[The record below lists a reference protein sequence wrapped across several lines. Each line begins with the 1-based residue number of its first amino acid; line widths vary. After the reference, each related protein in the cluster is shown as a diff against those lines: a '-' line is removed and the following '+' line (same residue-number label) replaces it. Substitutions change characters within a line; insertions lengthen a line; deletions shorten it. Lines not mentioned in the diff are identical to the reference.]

1 MNTLPRPVLH
11 ACAAAALSLA
21 ATAFGIPAHAHG
33 NGHDHP
39 AAPGAGA
46 DAHAGHGAAASPA
59 QRGQT
64 PWGKAGKA
72 QAATRTV
79 TIRMDD
85 QMRFS
90 PSRLRV
96 KLGETV
102 RLVVHNDGKLMHE
115 LVLGSRESLQ
125 QHAQLM
131 AQQPDMPHG
140 GPDMA
145 HVPPG
150 KQAEIVW
157 TFNRAGEVHFACLV
171 DGHHVAGMVGTIEVV
186 R

>member
-1 MNTLPRPVLH
+1 MNRLSRPALH
-11 ACAAAALSLA
+11 GLAAIALSLA
-21 ATAFGIPAHAHG
+21 AAATTPAHAHG
-33 NGHDHP
+33 SGHDDH
-39 AAPGAGA
+39 AAHGAA
-46 DAHAGHGAAASPA
+46 DAHAGHGAATPGAPHA
-59 QRGQT
+59 QT
-64 PWGKAGKA
+64 AWGKAGAAKA
-72 QAATRTV
+72 AKRTV

-102 RLVVHNDGKLMHE
+102 RLVVHNDGQLMHE
-115 LVLGSRESLQ
+115 LVLGSRESI
-125 QHAQLM
+125 QHHAELM

-150 KQAEIVW
+150 KSAEIVW
-157 TFNRAGEVHFACLV
+157 TFNRAGTVHFACLV
-171 DGHHVAGMVGTIEVV
+171 DGHHLAGMVGTIEVV